1 VGTARGTTERPAPV
15 SETTS
20 LRSFG
25 YEQELKRSLGLADL
39 IIYGL
44 VFMVPIAPFAIFG
57 VVFNGS
63 KGMVPLT
70 YIIGLVAML
79 FTAFS
84 YREMSRAFPIAGSV
98 YSYAGR
104 GINDSV
110 GFLAGWAILLDYLLV
125 PTLLYVVSAA
135 ALVSLVP
142 GVPQWVWVVAFVL
155 VNTVVNYLGIESTA
169 RLNRLFLLAEMIVLA
184 LFIGFGIAAI
194 VAAKNGAHFT
204 FRPFLEPHLVTPGL
218 IFGALSIAVLS
229 FLGFDGISTLSE
241 EVREGD
247 RRLVGRATVLAL
259 CLVAVLFIAQT
270 YVASLLVPGRTSFAE
285 GDPTNTAFYDVAG
298 IAAGA
303 WLKTTVAV
311 ASALAAGVANSL
323 VAQAATSRLLYSMA
337 RDRKL
342 PGFLAHVHPTRKIPE
357 RAILLVS
364 VLSLGL
370 GLFFVGQVELIS
382 SLVNFGALFAFLL
395 LHVSVFVHFVL
406 RNGSRRW
413 HLHLVGPA
421 LGFVIIAYVLYHA
434 DTRAKVGGVIWL
446 VIGVGLLVFYRLTG
460 RGTGLSLEE

>member
-1 VGTARGTTERPAPV
+1 M
-15 SETTS
+15 SESST

-25 YEQELKRSLGLADL
+25 YEQELKRSLSLADL
-39 IIYGL
+39 MIYGL

-57 VVFNGS
+57 VVFNSS

-70 YIIGLVAML
+70 YVIGLVAML
-79 FTAFS
+79 FTALS

-104 GINDSV
+104 GINDKV

-135 ALVSLVP
+135 ALNSLVP
-142 GVPQWVWVVAFVL
+142 GVPQWIWVVAFVV

-169 RLNRLFLLAEMIVLA
+169 RLNRLFLFAELVVLA
-184 LFIGFGIAAI
+184 VFVLFGIIAI
-194 VAAKNGAHFT
+194 ASGKHGAHFSLD
-204 FRPFLEPHLVTPGL
+204 PLLKPHLVTPGL

-241 EVREGD
+241 EVKDGD
-247 RRLVGRATVLAL
+247 RRLVGRATVLSL
-259 CLVAVLFIAQT
+259 CAVAVLFIIQT
-270 YVASLLVPGRTSFAE
+270 YVACLLVPGQASFAE
-285 GDPTNTAFYDVAG
+285 GDPTNSAFYDVAG
-298 IAAGA
+298 IAAGG

-311 ASALAAGVANSL
+311 ASALAAGVANSM
-323 VAQAATSRLLYSMA
+323 VAQAATSRLLFSMA

-342 PGFLAHVHPTRKIPE
+342 PKFLSHVHPTRKIPE
-357 RAILLVS
+357 RAVLLVS
-364 VLSLGL
+364 ALSLIL
-370 GLFFVGQVELIS
+370 GLTFVGQVDLLS
-382 SLVNFGALFAFLL
+382 SLVNFGALFSFLL

-413 HLHLVGPA
+413 NLHIVAPA
-421 LGFVIIAYVLYHA
+421 LGFVIIAYVLVNA
-434 DTRAKVGGVIWL
+434 DSRAKIGGLIWL
-446 VIGVGLLVFYRLTG
+446 AVGALLLAFYTMTG
-460 RGTGLSLEE
+460 RGTDLSLED